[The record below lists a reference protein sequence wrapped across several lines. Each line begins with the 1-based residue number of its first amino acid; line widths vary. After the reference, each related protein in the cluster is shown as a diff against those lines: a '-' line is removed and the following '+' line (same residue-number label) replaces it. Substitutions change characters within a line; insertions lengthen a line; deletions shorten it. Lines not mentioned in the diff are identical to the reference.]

1 MNLDMTAIAVP
12 ALAASI
18 TLLAWTFILLRSAP
32 VSRDRGRLER
42 SGPRDR
48 GNGDGPVMLIIG
60 LAIAGA
66 LWVGLQQP
74 LLAAGAMLLWMGGV
88 RIARTRRRVRK
99 ENEELQH
106 AVEAVGSAGR
116 ALRSGI
122 PLSGV
127 LRMLANESRG
137 QTQRA
142 FREIESRDTLGED
155 LNSSIQAVLLT
166 SPIPALRAFG
176 LALIQ
181 QVESGGNL
189 AEVTDR
195 LARSLVERSRVRRR
209 TRTILAYGRSAAI
222 VLAGTPLLAVPML
235 SQLLEGY
242 SALLFDSPT
251 GHVLLVISAALIVAG
266 AASIQ
271 RITEVD
277 RVATRG
283 AA

>member
-1 MNLDMTAIAVP
+1 MNVDLTVIAVP
-12 ALAASI
+12 ALAASV

-32 VSRDRGRLER
+32 AASDRADLTRIA
-42 SGPRDR
+42 PRNHGD
-48 GNGDGPVMLIIG
+48 GNGPMALMVGV
-60 LAIAGA
+60 AIAGA
-66 LWVGLQQP
+66 LWLGFQQP
-74 LLAAGAMLLWMGGV
+74 LLAAGAMLLWMGGT
-88 RIARTRRRVRK
+88 RIFRTRRRMRQQD
-99 ENEELQH
+99 EELQH

-127 LRMLANESRG
+127 LRILASESRG
-137 QTQRA
+137 RTQQA
-142 FREIESRDTLGED
+142 FREIESRESLGED
-155 LNSSIQAVLLT
+155 LTSSIEAVLLT
-166 SPIPALRAFG
+166 SQVPALRAFG

-181 QVESGGNL
+181 QVGSGGNL

-222 VLAGTPLLAVPML
+222 VLAFTPLLAVPML
-235 SQLLEGY
+235 SQMLEGY
-242 SALLFDSPT
+242 SELLFESPT
-251 GHVLLVISAALIVAG
+251 GHVLLVIAAALLVAG
-266 AASIQ
+266 ASSIQ

-277 RVATRG
+277 RIRTRG

>member
-1 MNLDMTAIAVP
+1 MSVDLTVIAVP

-18 TLLAWTFILLRSAP
+18 TLLAWTFILLRGTSIAADP
-32 VSRDRGRLER
+32 SRARRTASRDRSGR
-42 SGPRDR
+42 
-48 GNGDGPVMLIIG
+48 DGPMMLICG
-60 LAIAGA
+60 LALAGA
-66 LWVGLQQP
+66 LWIGFQQP

-88 RIARTRRRVRK
+88 RILRNRRRMRQ
-99 ENEELQH
+99 ESEELQH

-127 LRMLANESRG
+127 LRILARESQGETR
-137 QTQRA
+137 QA
-142 FREIESRDTLGED
+142 FKEIESREALGED
-155 LNSSIQAVLLT
+155 LASSIEAVLLT
-166 SPIPALRAFG
+166 SAIPALRAFG

-181 QVESGGNL
+181 QIGSGGNL

-222 VLAGTPLLAVPML
+222 TLFITPLLAVPVL
-235 SQLLEGY
+235 SHLLEGY
-242 SALLFDSPT
+242 WALLFESPS
-251 GHVLLVISAALIVAG
+251 GQVLLVIATGLLVVG

-277 RVATRG
+277 RVSTRG

>member
-1 MNLDMTAIAVP
+1 MKVDMNTIAVP

-32 VSRDRGRLER
+32 TASDRARAPQGA
-42 SGPRDR
+42 PRDR
-48 GNGDGPVMLIIG
+48 GSGDGPMTLIIG

-66 LWVGLQQP
+66 LWIGFRQP

-88 RIARTRRRVRK
+88 RIFRARRRMRR
-99 ENEELQH
+99 ESEELQH

-127 LRMLANESRG
+127 LRILASESRG
-137 QTQRA
+137 DTQRA
-142 FREIESRDTLGED
+142 FREIESREALGED
-155 LNSSIQAVLLT
+155 LTSSIQAVLLT

-181 QVESGGNL
+181 QVGSGGNL

-209 TRTILAYGRSAAI
+209 TKTILAYGRSAAI
-222 VLAGTPLLAVPML
+222 VLTGTPLLAVPML

-242 SALLFDSPT
+242 SALLFDTPT
-251 GHVLLVISAALIVAG
+251 GHVLLVIAAALMVVG

-271 RITEVD
+271 RMTEVD
-277 RVATRG
+277 RITARG

>member
-1 MNLDMTAIAVP
+1 MSVDLTVIAVP

-18 TLLAWTFILLRSAP
+18 TLLSWTFILLRGTSIAP
-32 VSRDRGRLER
+32 DPSRARQTVSRDRSGRH
-42 SGPRDR
+42 GPM
-48 GNGDGPVMLIIG
+48 MLICG
-60 LAIAGA
+60 LALAGA
-66 LWVGLQQP
+66 LWIGFRQP
-74 LLAAGAMLLWMGGV
+74 LLAAGAMLLWIGGV
-88 RIARTRRRVRK
+88 RILRNRRRMRQ
-99 ENEELQH
+99 ESEELQH
-106 AVEAVGSAGR
+106 AVEAVSSAGR

-127 LRMLANESRG
+127 LRILARESQGETR
-137 QTQRA
+137 QA
-142 FREIESRDTLGED
+142 FQEIESREALGED
-155 LNSSIQAVLLT
+155 LASSIEAVLLT

-181 QVESGGNL
+181 QIGSGGNL

-222 VLAGTPLLAVPML
+222 TLFITPLLAIPAL
-235 SQLLEGY
+235 SYLLEGY
-242 SALLFDSPT
+242 SALLFESPA
-251 GHVLLVISAALIVAG
+251 GQVLLVIATGLLVVG

-277 RVATRG
+277 RISTRG